1 MLEKIDKERLEFVR
15 SWAKYVK
22 ETDPMIWPRQQ
33 KSLIDQVLKN
43 ANQDVE
49 LYLKVKEIA
58 KKIRER
64 LSQKKQSQ

>member
-15 SWAKYVK
+15 SWAKYVR
-22 ETDPMIWPRQQ
+22 ETDPTVWSRQQ

>member
-15 SWAKYVK
+15 SWAKYVR
-22 ETDPMIWPRQQ
+22 ETDPMIWSRQQ

-64 LSQKKQSQ
+64 LPQEK